1 MPYLTGAK
9 ATIATLRAHNVDT
22 IFGIPGVHTLPIYDA
37 KRDEVG
43 LRHSAETITM
53 PTEIR

>member
-1 MPYLTGAK
+1 MPHLTGAK

-22 IFGIPGVHTLPIYDA
+22 IFGIPGAHTLPLYDA
-37 KRDEVG
+37 MRDEVG

-53 PTEIR
+53 PTEMR